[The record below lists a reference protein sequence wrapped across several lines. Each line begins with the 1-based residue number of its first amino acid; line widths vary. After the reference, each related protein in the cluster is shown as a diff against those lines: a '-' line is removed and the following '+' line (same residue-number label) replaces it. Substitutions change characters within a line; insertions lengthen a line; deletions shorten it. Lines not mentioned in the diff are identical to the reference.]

1 MLWRKDMNYI
11 AIDFETA
18 NEKRNSP
25 CSIGIVVVK
34 NGRVIEK
41 MHYLIRPK
49 EMRFMPI
56 NIGIHGIRPA
66 MVKNEPEFDKVWDKI
81 KHHFNE
87 DLVIAHNASFDI
99 SVLRKTAELYD
110 IKLPSFEY
118 ICTMKLA
125 KNFYKQIENAKL
137 NTVSDFLGYEFKHH
151 DALYDALACSN
162 ILLNICEELNCN
174 DIKQISKLM
183 GVTIGTADSNGY
195 KPSSSKGEILKT
207 SNKSYHPKDKNKFES
222 LEFHAFKNEVVVFTG
237 KINSMS
243 RDEAMSLVKR
253 LGGSTGSSV
262 TNKTTM
268 LVTNLKD
275 IKDLG
280 REEMSNKLR
289 KATDL
294 KVQGHNIKVL
304 NEEDFLK
311 MMVDFKDKAW
321 SIPIKS
327 AN

>member
-1 MLWRKDMNYI
+1 MNYI

-34 NGRVIEK
+34 DGQIIEK
-41 MHYLIRPK
+41 IHHLIRPK

-66 MVKNEPEFDKVWDKI
+66 MVENEPEFDQVWEKI
-81 KHHFNE
+81 KHLFN
-87 DLVIAHNASFDI
+87 DNLVIAHNASFDI
-99 SVLRKTAELYD
+99 SVLRKTAELYN
-110 IKLPSFEY
+110 IELPSFEY

-125 KNFYKQIENAKL
+125 KNFYTQIKNAKL
-137 NTVSDFLGYEFKHH
+137 NTVNDFLGYDFKHH

-162 ILLNICEELNCN
+162 ILLNISKELKCR
-174 DIKQISKLM
+174 DIKEISKLI
-183 GVTIGTADSNGY
+183 GVTVGIVDGNEY
-195 KPSSSKGEILKT
+195 RPSSSKGKVLKT
-207 SNKSYHPKDKNKFES
+207 SSGGYCSKKKNKFEN
-222 LEFHAFKNEVVVFTG
+222 LDYNAFKNEVVVFTG
-237 KINSMS
+237 KLSSMS
-243 RDEAMSLVKR
+243 RDEAMNFVRK

-262 TNKTTM
+262 TRKTTI

-275 IKDLG
+275 IKGLR

-289 KATDL
+289 RAREL
-294 KVQGHNIKVL
+294 KDQGHNIKFL
-304 NEEDFLK
+304 NEEEFLK
-311 MMVDFKDKAW
+311 IITGSKEDPW
-321 SIPIKS
+321 SSPIKS